1 MINRMKWWNKT
12 NRVIPALLLI
22 SMLSVVACMDNFLDQ
37 KPQGQQTEEVF
48 LKTSQDAVLATTAI
62 YNTFLDW
69 SYHSGGY
76 PLLDIMS
83 DDAYKGSNP
92 GDASSIGLF
101 NTFQFTASAGDISR
115 WYSALYKGIR
125 RANIVIEEVP
135 SVPMDESL
143 KKRLLGEARFL
154 RAHFYFDL
162 VRAFGDLPKV
172 TMPTPPRKLA
182 RSPKSEIY
190 SEIIIP
196 DLLFAN
202 ENLLEKSQYAPTD
215 AGRATTGAAKS
226 LLSKVYIFQNDFVN
240 AEKYALEVIATGQYD
255 LEADYKNAFSLA
267 GQFGIESIF
276 ELGAEANSGGS
287 QFANTQGV
295 RGIPNRGWGF
305 NRPSVEL
312 INFFEPNDVRKDATV
327 IFLRETIDGVFISGD
342 PGTQDTVYANPPAK
356 TIIKEIETYN
366 QKVWVPGTGTLEQFG
381 YNKRIIRYADVLLL
395 AAEALNENN
404 KTSTALV
411 HLNKVRQ
418 RAGLLPVVDT
428 DKVIVRQKIADERR
442 AELAMEGNRLWDL
455 IRWGRAAS
463 VLGPLGFKVG
473 KHELFPI
480 PQSEIDLSE
489 KTLQQNPNWD

>member
-1 MINRMKWWNKT
+1 MMNRWIKT
-12 NRVIPALLLI
+12 NRVISALLLT
-22 SMLSVVACMDNFLDQ
+22 SMLSVVACMDDFLDQ
-37 KPQGQQTEEVF
+37 KPQGEKTEEVF
-48 LKTSQDAVLATTAI
+48 FKKSQEAQLATIAI
-62 YNTFLDW
+62 YNIFLDW
-69 SYHSGGY
+69 HYHSGGY
-76 PLLDIMS
+76 PILDIIS
-83 DDAYKGSNP
+83 DDSYKGSNP
-92 GDASSIGLF
+92 GDASALELF
-101 NTFQFTASAGDISR
+101 NKFQFTASAGDISR

-125 RANIVIEEVP
+125 RANIVIEKVP
-135 SVPMDESL
+135 LVPMDEAL
-143 KKRLLGEARFL
+143 KKRLLGEAHFL

-172 TMPTPPRKLA
+172 TVPTAPRKLA

-196 DLLFAN
+196 DLLAAS
-202 ENLLEKSQYAPTD
+202 ENLLEKSQYATTD
-215 AGRATTGAAKS
+215 AGRATKGAAKS
-226 LLSKVYIFQNDFVN
+226 LLAKVYIFQNDFIN
-240 AEKYALEVIATGQYD
+240 TEKYALEVITTGQYD
-255 LEADYKNAFSLA
+255 LEPEFKNAFSLT
-267 GQFGIESIF
+267 GQFGIESVF

-312 INFFEPNDVRKDATV
+312 INFFEPNDIRKDETV
-327 IFLRETIDGVFISGD
+327 IFLGETIDGVFIIGD
-342 PGTQDTVYANPPAK
+342 SGTQDTVYANPPTN

-366 QKVWVPGTGTLEQFG
+366 QKVWVPGIATLEAFG

-404 KTSTALV
+404 KTAAALL

-418 RAGLLPVVDT
+418 RAGLLPVADT

-442 AELAMEGNRLWDL
+442 AELAMEGNRFWDL
-455 IRWGRAAS
+455 IRTGKAAS

>member
-1 MINRMKWWNKT
+1 MVNRWIKT
-12 NRVIPALLLI
+12 NRLISSLLLTTT
-22 SMLSVVACMDNFLDQ
+22 LSVVACMDNFLDQ

-48 LKTSQDAVLATTAI
+48 LKTSQDAQLATTAI
-62 YNTFLDW
+62 YNIFLDW
-69 SYHSGGY
+69 NYHSGGY
-76 PLLDIMS
+76 PILDIIS

-92 GDASSIGLF
+92 GDASSIELF
-101 NTFQFTASAGDISR
+101 NKFQFTASAGDISR

-125 RANIVIEEVP
+125 RANIVIEKVP

-172 TMPTPPRKLA
+172 TVSSPPRKLA

-196 DLLFAN
+196 DLLAAS
-202 ENLLEKSQYAPTD
+202 ENLLEKSQYAATD
-215 AGRATTGAAKS
+215 AGRATKGAAKS
-226 LLSKVYIFQNDFVN
+226 LLAKVYIFQNDFIN
-240 AEKYALEVIATGQYD
+240 TEKYALEVITTGQYD
-255 LEADYKNAFSLA
+255 LEPEYKNAFSLK

-276 ELGAEANSGGS
+276 ELGAEAISGGS

-295 RGIPNRGWGF
+295 RGNPNRGWGF

-312 INFFEPNDVRKDATV
+312 INFFEPNDVRKDETV
-327 IFLRETIDGVFISGD
+327 IFLGETIDGVLIRGD
-342 PGTQDTVYANPPAK
+342 AGTQDTIYVNPPAN

-366 QKVWVPGTGTLEQFG
+366 QKIWVPGTGTLEEFG

-404 KTSTALV
+404 KTTLALV

-418 RAGLLPVVDT
+418 RAGLLPFADT
-428 DKVIVRQKIADERR
+428 DKVILRQKIADERR
-442 AELAMEGNRLWDL
+442 AELAMEGNRFWDL
-455 IRWGRAAS
+455 IRSGKAAS